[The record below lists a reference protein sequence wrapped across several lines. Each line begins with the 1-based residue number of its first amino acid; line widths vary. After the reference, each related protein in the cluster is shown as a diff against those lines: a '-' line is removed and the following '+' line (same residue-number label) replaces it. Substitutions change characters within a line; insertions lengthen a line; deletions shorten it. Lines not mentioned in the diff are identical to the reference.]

1 MFREGPPVCT
11 LCELNRGLKPP
22 AQRKAVAEQG
32 SDLICFKILE
42 LSIALDP
49 YIDIRTSGA
58 LRN

>member
-1 MFREGPPVCT
+1 MCT